1 MHIPLNSCFHLFGVK
16 NKIQTS
22 RFYTHSSISPKQN
35 NPLKKHRNIDVQEFK
50 TY

>member
-1 MHIPLNSCFHLFGVK
+1 MHTPLYSSIHLFRVK